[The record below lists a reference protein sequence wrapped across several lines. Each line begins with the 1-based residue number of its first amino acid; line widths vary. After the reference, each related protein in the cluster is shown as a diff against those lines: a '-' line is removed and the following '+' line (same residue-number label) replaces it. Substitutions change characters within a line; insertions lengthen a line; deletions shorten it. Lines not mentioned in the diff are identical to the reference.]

1 MYRITEEIAHYLL
14 DVSKSFDI
22 PGIEKDTARPFVI
35 KNRQAIGSIN
45 PLLVFG
51 SDAMYLI
58 ESDEPESGLDGG
70 TGVAGY
76 WLYRNDELKIP
87 DDTIEMPRSSVDRYT
102 TNPDEI
108 IDVADCSIE
117 LPSAVEKLLCK
128 KIESLERL
136 LELEPELK
144 DCIDPEKEKTYEQHG
159 HI

>member
-1 MYRITEEIAHYLL
+1 MYRITEELAHYLL

-22 PGIEKDTARPFVI
+22 PGIEKDTTRPFVI

-51 SDAMYLI
+51 SDALYLI
-58 ESDEPESGLDGG
+58 ESDEPEAGLDGG

-76 WLYRNDELKIP
+76 WLYRNDELKSP
-87 DDTIEMPRSSVDRYT
+87 DDTIEMPRSSVDRYA
-102 TNPDEI
+102 TNPDEM

-117 LPSAVEKLLCK
+117 LPSPVEKLLCK

-144 DCIDPEKEKTYEQHG
+144 DCIDPEKEETYGRHHG
-159 HI
+159 V